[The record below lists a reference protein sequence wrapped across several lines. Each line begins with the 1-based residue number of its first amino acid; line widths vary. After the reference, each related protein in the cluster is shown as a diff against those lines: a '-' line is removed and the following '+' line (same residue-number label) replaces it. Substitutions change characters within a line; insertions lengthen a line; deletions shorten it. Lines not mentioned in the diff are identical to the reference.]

1 LLKTQIKIR
10 SSEGPQFDCYLAAPE
25 AQQAVPAVVI
35 ASAILGVNDDIRGIA
50 DDFASRGYLAAAPDL
65 FWRTVPGPLARG
77 DPRSARRGEPRLENI
92 KSGERD
98 LADVLAMLRK
108 QPLFNGQA
116 AVMGLCYGG
125 PYAILGP
132 RRLGYQAAIAC
143 HGSRMLDF
151 IAELEGVQQ
160 PVCIFW
166 GDQDHA
172 APSNVLQAYRA
183 VAGRM
188 TNIDVRVFP
197 GVRHGYMFRGN
208 ADAFD
213 PAIYD
218 VSMQAALALLARLRT
233 PAAQGELSERTAG

>member
-1 LLKTQIKIR
+1 
-10 SSEGPQFDCYLAAPE
+10 
-25 AQQAVPAVVI
+25 
-35 ASAILGVNDDIRGIA
+35 
-50 DDFASRGYLAAAPDL
+50 
-65 FWRTVPGPLARG
+65 
-77 DPRSARRGEPRLENI
+77 
-92 KSGERD
+92 
-98 LADVLAMLRK
+98 
-108 QPLFNGQA
+108 
-116 AVMGLCYGG
+116 VMGLCYGG